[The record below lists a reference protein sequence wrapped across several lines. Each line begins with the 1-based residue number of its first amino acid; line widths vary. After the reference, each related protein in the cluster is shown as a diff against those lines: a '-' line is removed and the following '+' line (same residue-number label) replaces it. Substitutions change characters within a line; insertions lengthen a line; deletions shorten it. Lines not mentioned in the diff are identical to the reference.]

1 MENQVM
7 VPVSCPHCE
16 QNQLVQIRARAGFS
30 QMNDQMVECLKCK
43 RGFDVMLPDE
53 ITGGPYLP

>member
-1 MENQVM
+1 M